1 MGREAKFRKGILKR
15 RERNPLGGQLRSRGN
30 VPEEEKAE
38 RRRNRRVVPRTAEG
52 MKELLS
58 GRSTRY
64 RYPVNR
70 KERQLWD
77 RWWQYKGRGFTK
89 PGKKLRNRDT
99 KEQKASRKK
108 NRRKK

>member
-1 MGREAKFRKGILKR
+1 LGREAKFRKGILTR
-15 RERNPLGGQLRSRGN
+15 RERNPLPPLTEQQ
-30 VPEEEKAE
+30 KAE
-38 RRRNRRVVPRTAEG
+38 RKGIVPRTKDG
-52 MKELLS
+52 MKELMS

-99 KEQKASRKK
+99 KMQKESRKK

>member
-1 MGREAKFRKGILKR
+1 LGRKAKFRKGILTR
-15 RERNPLGGQLRSRGN
+15 RERNPLPPLTEQQ
-30 VPEEEKAE
+30 KAE
-38 RRRNRRVVPRTAEG
+38 RKGIVPRTKDG
-52 MKELLS
+52 MKELMS

-77 RWWQYKGRGFTK
+77 RWWEYKGRGFTK
-89 PGKKLRNRDT
+89 PGKKFRNRDT
-99 KEQKASRKK
+99 KMQKESRKK